1 MTFRPLWPLAMY
13 IVNYDYIA
21 NVLCENKD
29 IPEMK
34 CNGKCYLSK
43 MIARDREQN
52 KENPFE
58 TSVLKVDQIPILVLE
73 LNSFHFLSN
82 TSEATENKPQD
93 QTKELIDLL
102 LVFEI
107 TEPPEVHAVN
117 SNA

>member
-1 MTFRPLWPLAMY
+1 MTFRPLWPLGMY

-58 TSVLKVDQIPILVLE
+58 TSVLKVDQSPIVVLE
-73 LNSFHFLSN
+73 LHSFHFLSN
-82 TSEATENKPQD
+82 AFEAIENRPQD

-107 TEPPEVHAVN
+107 NKPPQVLSAH

>member
-1 MTFRPLWPLAMY
+1 MTFRPLWPLGMY
-13 IVNYDYIA
+13 IFNYDYIA

-58 TSVLKVDQIPILVLE
+58 TSVLKVDHTPIMVLE
-73 LNSFHFLSN
+73 LQPFHFVSTLL
-82 TSEATENKPQD
+82 EATDNTPQD
-93 QTKELIDLL
+93 QTKELRDLL
-102 LVFEI
+102 LVFDI
-107 TEPPEVHAVN
+107 HKPPQVLSSL

>member
-1 MTFRPLWPLAMY
+1 MY

-58 TSVLKVDQIPILVLE
+58 ASVLKVDQSPILVLD
-73 LNSFHFLSN
+73 LHSFHFTSN
-82 TSEATENKPQD
+82 ASEATDKEPQD

-107 TEPPEVHAVN
+107 NKPPEVHAAH